1 MNYYIYYKNGER
13 DFASRYYEADNLLV
27 AEELIATYKEKTCE
41 LYDKTFLKRP
51 TILVVGLDPKIKKD
65 LTEVVKKVYKK

>member
-1 MNYYIYYKNGER
+1 M
-13 DFASRYYEADNLLV
+13 AT
-27 AEELIATYKEKTCE
+27 AEELIASYKEKTCE

>member
-1 MNYYIYYKNGER
+1 MKYYIYYKNGER
-13 DFASRYYEADNLLV
+13 DFASRYYEADNLLA
-27 AEELIATYKEKTCE
+27 AEELIASYKENTYKI
-41 LYDKTFLKRP
+41 YDNKFLKRP